1 MNTDWRRKWQ
11 PTAVLLPGKSR
22 GWRSVVGYSPWGCKE
37 SDTTEGL
44 HFTSL
49 HFMNTESYSKG
60 RILKLKK
67 NAKKHDFKNLE
78 GHIKKQQST
87 ITGKFWPSQN
97 SYIATDFGVPKTTIW
112 WHLSHSPELWCLHHV
127 QESIYKGKDK
137 FLQTLQSYY

>member
-22 GWRSVVGYSPWGCKE
+22 GWRSMVGYSPWGCKE

-97 SYIATDFGVPKTTIW
+97 SYIATGFGVPKMTIW
-112 WHLSHSPELWCLHHV
+112 WHLSHSPEL
-127 QESIYKGKDK
+127 
-137 FLQTLQSYY
+137 